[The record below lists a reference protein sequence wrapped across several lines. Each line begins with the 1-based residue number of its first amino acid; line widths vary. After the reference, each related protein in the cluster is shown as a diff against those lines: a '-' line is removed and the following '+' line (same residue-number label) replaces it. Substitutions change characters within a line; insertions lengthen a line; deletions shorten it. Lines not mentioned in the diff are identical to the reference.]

1 MAGLGFNIGD
11 KLINFGENLVGGI
24 VDNAEAIAEGTVDLV
39 LPDKIS
45 SKLKTDYIKSFIVE
59 MLPIFIFVVYYFY
72 YQQMLEY
79 HHKWN
84 YLW

>member
-1 MAGLGFNIGD
+1 MAGLGIKVGD

-24 VDNAEAIAEGTVDLV
+24 VDNAEAIAEGAVDLV
-39 LPDKIS
+39 LPDQIS

-59 MLPIFIFVVYYFY
+59 MLPIFIFVVYVFY

-79 HHKWN
+79 THKWN